1 MILRPTPQDYDELLT
16 VWEASVRSTHHFLAE
31 KDIQFYKPLI
41 REQYFLAVEL
51 YIIRNEKE
59 EIAAFMGLSDELIE
73 MLFVRPDQQGK
84 GYGKRLME
92 YAVHQKHIHKVDV
105 NEQNGQLAD
114 FTNIWDSKWPAGTKP
129 TRWESLS
136 LFCTCNYQPHHRLLR
151 LNTDYN
157 LANL

>member
-84 GYGKRLME
+84 GIRE
-92 YAVHQKHIHKVDV
+92 RHRR
-105 NEQNGQLAD
+105 
-114 FTNIWDSKWPAGTKP
+114 IWIRRPLIWIV
-129 TRWESLS
+129 
-136 LFCTCNYQPHHRLLR
+136 LLGIGWR
-151 LNTDYN
+151 LNICGQN
-157 LANL
+157 HFIIGRRKIIGMRCPLSIWL

>member
-1 MILRPTPQDYDELLT
+1 MMILRPTPQDYDELLT

-105 NEQNGQLAD
+105 NEQNEQAVGFYEHYGFEVFDRSVTDGMGDPFPILHMRLC
-114 FTNIWDSKWPAGTKP
+114 P
-129 TRWESLS
+129 TSHGS
-136 LFCTCNYQPHHRLLR
+136 
-151 LNTDYN
+151 
-157 LANL
+157 A

>member
-1 MILRPTPQDYDELLT
+1 MTLRPTPQDYDELLT

-73 MLFVRPDQQGK
+73 MLFVSPGEQGK
-84 GYGKRLME
+84 GYGRRLLE
-92 YAVHQKHIHKVDV
+92 YATRRKQLNKVDV
-105 NEQNGQLAD
+105 NEQNDKEL
-114 FTNIWDSKWPAGTKP
+114 
-129 TRWESLS
+129 
-136 LFCTCNYQPHHRLLR
+136 
-151 LNTDYN
+151 
-157 LANL
+157 

>member
-1 MILRPTPQDYDELLT
+1 MTLRPTPQDYDELLT

-105 NEQNGQLAD
+105 NEQNGQACR

-129 TRWESLS
+129 TRRESLS